1 MRRPLRLESA
11 LAVGLAGLLSLSLV
25 AAQAGSR
32 PELDWQLER
41 PAPVLAEGEPAAL
54 DRAEELSCNECHA
67 AIVAEWAGTQH
78 ALAWVDPSYQEE
90 MQDHRRPESCHG
102 CHAPVPVHDE
112 ALGGRPDPRPE
123 GIEGVEERH
132 FGISC
137 DSCHLAPDGAMLGP
151 RGLSGGD
158 AHASRASET
167 MTGAGS
173 NQLCI
178 TCHATNIG
186 PVIGIAKDFVESKQE
201 DRGRSCVECHLA
213 PVEREDGT
221 TTRSHLLQTPRD
233 PAFLRRAFEVSV
245 APRGSN
251 TVVTITNVTGHRVPG
266 LIGRDLV
273 FEASL
278 LDAAGG
284 VVARLE
290 RKLNTRTYLPV
301 DSAVELELA
310 GKGPVVA
317 LTGVHYDPRLE
328 RDVPFLDERL
338 PVPGR

>member
-11 LAVGLAGLLSLSLV
+11 LAVGLFGLLSLSLV
-25 AAQAGSR
+25 AVRAG
-32 PELDWQLER
+32 PEDDWVLER
-41 PAPVLAEGEPAAL
+41 PAPVRAEGDPGRLE
-54 DRAEELSCNECHA
+54 RVEELSCNECHA
-67 AIVAEWAGTQH
+67 DIVEEWAETQH
-78 ALAWVDPSYQEE
+78 ALAWVDEIYQEE
-90 MQDHRRPESCHG
+90 MGDHRRPETCHG
-102 CHAPVPVHDE
+102 CHAPVPLHDG
-112 ALGGRPDPRPE
+112 ALGGRPDARAE
-123 GIEGVEERH
+123 GVEGVEERH

-137 DSCHLAPDGAMLGP
+137 NSCHLAPDGAMLGP

-158 AHASRASET
+158 AHASRASDT

-173 NQLCI
+173 NQLCV

-201 DRGRSCVECHLA
+201 ARGRTCVGCHLA
-213 PVEREDGT
+213 EVEREDGT

-233 PAFLRRAFEVSV
+233 PGFLRRAFEVSV
-245 APRGSN
+245 APRGSS

-310 GKGPVVA
+310 GSGPVVA